1 MLSSEDED
9 NVVAVAVDESNGEEE
24 MDEMEDVEED
34 GTEVMAVAENEEDDF
49 DGDGEISDEDEG
61 GDDVAK
67 EACVA
72 VENEDDEDDEDDDD
86 DNVNHQTN
94 IVNQDESDDSDDEP
108 IRKRI
113 KKESKRDDEA
123 ANMKKKKRKKKKKKR
138 KKKGSSDRKDR
149 KGDNIPSVKNLGIPF
164 RAIKRTM
171 KIDPDIATVQ
181 NEAAMVA
188 TYAVELFVKKMVK
201 QSYDSAKKRGRNTV
215 RYEDLA
221 EVRANNSNLDF
232 LDTILP

>member
-72 VENEDDEDDEDDDD
+72 VENEDDEDDDDG
-86 DNVNHQTN
+86 NQTN
-94 IVNQDESDDSDDEP
+94 IVNKDESDDSDDEP

-113 KKESKRDDEA
+113 KKESKRDDET
-123 ANMKKKKRKKKKKKR
+123 ANMKKKKRKKKKKKK

-149 KGDNIPSVKNLGIPF
+149 RGDSIPSVKSLGIPF